1 MVRCFIFLDDLLVD
15 SSGLAH
21 LRSHT
26 VWGILR
32 GLESFTQLVYKT
44 KESGYLVSYY
54 REENNSMSNSYINIA
69 TMNVMNNFNAIKV
82 SDKHNI
88 RSR

>member
-1 MVRCFIFLDDLLVD
+1 MEYKNTIMANISISVDDLLID
-15 SSGLAH
+15 SRGLAH

-44 KESGYLVSYY
+44 KESGYLVSYD
-54 REENNSMSNSYINIA
+54 REENNSNSNLY
-69 TMNVMNNFNAIKV
+69 F
-82 SDKHNI
+82 DKI
-88 RSR
+88 

>member
-1 MVRCFIFLDDLLVD
+1 MANISIFVDDLLID
-15 SSGLAH
+15 SRGLAH

-44 KESGYLVSYY
+44 KESGYLVSYD
-54 REENNSMSNSYINIA
+54 REENNSNSNLYFDIFIYIVLYECN
-69 TMNVMNNFNAIKV
+69 
-82 SDKHNI
+82 D
-88 RSR
+88 